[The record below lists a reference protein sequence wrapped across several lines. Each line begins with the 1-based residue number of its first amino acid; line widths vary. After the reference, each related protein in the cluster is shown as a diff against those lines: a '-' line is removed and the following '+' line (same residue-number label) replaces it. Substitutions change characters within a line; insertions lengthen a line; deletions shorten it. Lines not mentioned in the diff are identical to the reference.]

1 MPEQIIKS
9 NHSLILD
16 NRSSLTLTGVS
27 DVIGFDEQTVNLM
40 TDCGALIIKG
50 ESLHINKLNLDS
62 KDVCIDGMI
71 NSLQYLSQNTK
82 SIKSKLFR

>member
-1 MPEQIIKS
+1 MPEQIYKS

-40 TDCGALIIKG
+40 TDCGALIVKG

-62 KDVCIDGMI
+62 KDVCIDGAI

>member
-1 MPEQIIKS
+1 MSEHIVKT

-50 ESLHINKLNLDS
+50 DSLHINKLNLDS
-62 KDVCIDGMI
+62 KDVCIDGTI
-71 NSLQYLSQNTK
+71 NSLQYLSHNAK
-82 SIKSKLFR
+82 SIKSKLFK

>member
-1 MPEQIIKS
+1 MPEQIYKS

-16 NRSSLTLTGVS
+16 NRSSLTLTGIS

-40 TDCGALIIKG
+40 TDCGALIVKG

-62 KDVCIDGMI
+62 KDVCIDGTV
-71 NSLQYLSQNTK
+71 NSLQYLSQSTK
-82 SIKSKLFR
+82 SIKSKLFK

>member
-1 MPEQIIKS
+1 MSEHIMKS

-40 TDCGALIIKG
+40 TDSGALIVKG

-62 KDVCIDGMI
+62 KDVCIDGTI
-71 NSLQYLSQNTK
+71 NSLQYLSHNTK
-82 SIKSKLFR
+82 SIKSKLFK